1 MAEQAQDRQLPASE
15 RKIRKAREDGQVARS
30 RDLGHLAALG
40 TGMLLLVAAAPMLA
54 AWLQRLLAQGLTL
67 ESGQLAHPAQ
77 MSERLLTFATDML
90 VVVLPFGVIVAAAC
104 VVSAIAAGGWNF
116 SMKPMAPTFSKLN
129 PIPGLARMFS
139 GHQLVD
145 ALKACVLALAVGGV
159 GVLYFRSQ
167 IPALVALASTPL
179 LSALAVTFDAMQ
191 GVLGWVL
198 LVLLA
203 FALVDVPLQRQMLM
217 RRLRMSAQ
225 EQKQENKETQG
236 SGAVKT
242 KMRARMREMASR
254 RMMAAVPKADLVVMN
269 PTHYA
274 VALKYD
280 EASMGAPRVVAKG
293 ADLTALRIRDVAA
306 KAGVPVLQAP
316 PLARALYAHTEVD
329 QEIPAALF
337 SAVAQVLA
345 WVFQL
350 RQAGAMRSVVLASPP
365 MPFVPPEL
373 DPQGAEA

>member
-40 TGMLLLVAAAPMLA
+40 TGMLLLVAATPMLA
-54 AWLQRLLAQGLTL
+54 AWLQRLLAQGLKFET
-67 ESGQLAHPAQ
+67 SQLAHPAQ
-77 MSERLLTFATDML
+77 MSERLLTFATEML
-90 VVVLPFGVIVAAAC
+90 VVVLPFGAIVSAAC

-116 SMKPMAPTFSKLN
+116 SMKPMAPRLAKLN
-129 PIPGLARMFS
+129 PLPGLARMFS

-145 ALKACVLALAVGGV
+145 ALKACALALAVGGV
-159 GVLYFRSQ
+159 GMLYLQ
-167 IPALVALASTPL
+167 AQMPALVALASTPL
-179 LSALAVTFDAMQ
+179 LNALAVTFDAMQ
-191 GVLGWVL
+191 GALGWVL

-203 FALVDVPLQRQMLM
+203 FALVDVPLQRLMLM
-217 RRLRMSAQ
+217 RRLRMSA
-225 EQKQENKETQG
+225 EEVKQENKELQG
-236 SGAVKT
+236 SSAVKT

-316 PLARALYAHTEVD
+316 PLARALYAHCEID
-329 QEIPAALF
+329 QEIPTALF